1 MCAILVIMKIVPYVR
16 LFLRGCA
23 QVALVSAN
31 VVQVS
36 SGHYY
41 GAFVVGTAISVMWYS
56 NTRAVNKPRV
66 ELPGAGL
73 CYGVGA
79 GTGTLFGMYLA
90 RLL

>member
-1 MCAILVIMKIVPYVR
+1 MCAILVLMKIFPYAR

-31 VVQVS
+31 VVHVS
-36 SGHYY
+36 SGQY
-41 GAFVVGTAISVMWYS
+41 GDAFVVGTAISVMWYS
-56 NTRAVNKPRV
+56 NTRAVNKPPV